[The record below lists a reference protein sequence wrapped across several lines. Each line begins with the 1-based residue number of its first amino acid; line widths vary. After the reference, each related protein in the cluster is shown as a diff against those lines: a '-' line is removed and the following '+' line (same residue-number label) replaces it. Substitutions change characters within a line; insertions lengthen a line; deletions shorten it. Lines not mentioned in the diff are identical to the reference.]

1 MTERQSSLAYL
12 HFSVILMGGPTLF
25 AKLVDLPALSMVFGR
40 GLFAMIGLYLFVAWR
55 KQQIRPKSGRDL
67 AFLIFAGVMMAIH
80 WVLLFYAVQI
90 STVAV
95 GIISVNTHIIIT
107 ILVEPFIFGER
118 LSRVDILLGVVMF
131 VGIIVLVP
139 AFELSNQ
146 TTLGVI

>member
-40 GLFAMIGLYLFVAWR
+40 GLFAMIGLYLFVAWG

-131 VGIIVLVP
+131 VGIIVREP
-139 AFELSNQ
+139 AR
-146 TTLGVI
+146 